1 MSVSFDSKL
10 FYGVILTVEEAKQW
24 EGRYDELQ
32 AAIGRRDLFSFSPP
46 ERFAAGAYLGSFDSC
61 DDEEYGTPIQ
71 IYLYAVSYTVEYG
84 DHLAVDLTLPAD
96 AEAKIARTLEA
107 LKLPLRKAQWYLA
120 GLHG

>member
-10 FYGVILTVEEAKQW
+10 FYGVVLTVEEAKQW
-24 EGRYDELQ
+24 EGRSYGELQ

-46 ERFAAGAYLGSFDSC
+46 DQRFVAGAYLGSFDSC

-96 AEAKIARTLEA
+96 ADEKIARTLEA
-107 LKLPLRKAQWYLA
+107 LKLPP
-120 GLHG
+120 